1 MSAPPLP
8 PPAETRIDLQAWFLL
23 LGSFGLLMVAY
34 FTLPLRYFGEHRPV
48 LSWLL
53 FIAGLTLLS
62 GLLLGRVLDIL
73 RGTGRRPG
81 VWLVFLICL
90 SLTLFAATYYVMAGT
105 SGEFNGLS
113 TRLDA
118 LYFTIVT
125 MATVGYGDITAV
137 GQWPRLIVILQIAYN
152 FVFLAAAAGTLTQR
166 VRSGLESRVREQDGS
181 GRGHRGGRRGDGH
194 RGKHGGDHG
203 G

>member
-8 PPAETRIDLQAWFLL
+8 PAATRIDVRAWLLL
-23 LGSFGLLMVAY
+23 LGSFALLMVAY

-53 FIAGLTLLS
+53 FIAGLALLS
-62 GLLLGRVLDIL
+62 GLLLARILDIL

-90 SLTLFAATYYVMAGT
+90 SLTVFAATYYVLAGT

-137 GQWPRLIVILQIAYN
+137 GQWPRLIVILQIVYN
-152 FVFLAAAAGTLTQR
+152 FVFLAAAAGTLSQR
-166 VRSGLESRVREQDGS
+166 VRSGLESRIREQGEGGRS
-181 GRGHRGGRRGDGH
+181 GRGRRGHRGDH
-194 RGKHGGDHG
+194 GDHEG
-203 G
+203 